1 VGPQDGQESRPILP
15 HHGSD
20 AGLVQERRYASTT
33 ARPQLSLR
41 AGSRGSWRMRC
52 SRPSHTTTDNSGRR
66 SLDRAIAALGAFV
79 QLAHRDL
86 LDRKSAERHL

>member
-1 VGPQDGQESRPILP
+1 
-15 HHGSD
+15 
-20 AGLVQERRYASTT
+20 
-33 ARPQLSLR
+33 
-41 AGSRGSWRMRC
+41 MRC